1 MRTKLTVD
9 PIESYC
15 RASAVCVAVVIVVVI
30 ASAGVHERE
39 QPSTMVFGTGLHDQC
54 LSWACSKLFFS
65 VPSFILRGIYP
76 IQDPVGDRASD
87 PVLKKRWLGRTGV
100 T

>member
-15 RASAVCVAVVIVVVI
+15 RASAVCVAVLIVVVI

-39 QPSTMVFGTGLHDQC
+39 QPSTMVFGTGSHDHC
-54 LSWACSKLFFS
+54 LAWGLFQIVLFCSFLYFARHIPHS
-65 VPSFILRGIYP
+65 RPC
-76 IQDPVGDRASD
+76 
-87 PVLKKRWLGRTGV
+87 W
-100 T
+100 